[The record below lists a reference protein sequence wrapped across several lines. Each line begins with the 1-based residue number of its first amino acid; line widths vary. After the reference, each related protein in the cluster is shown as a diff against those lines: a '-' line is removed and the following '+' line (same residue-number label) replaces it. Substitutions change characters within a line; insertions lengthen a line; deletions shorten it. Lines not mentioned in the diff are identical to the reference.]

1 MVEMSFVFTL
11 WSVTGSCRGRDGGVR
26 GAGEGGLGS
35 RQDTAKVPEQ
45 RDKCAGRCRHPAVGT
60 ARSLCISKSQ
70 LFCSQGIS
78 VQKLSSGERSKA
90 FEKRALALA

>member
-1 MVEMSFVFTL
+1 MVSYGEL
-11 WSVTGSCRGRDGGVR
+11 QGQRRGSERSR
-26 GAGEGGLGS
+26 EGGLGS